1 MSGVDPLI
9 GRNLDGRYTIADI
22 IGRGGMGTVYRGLQH
37 AVGRPVAIKVVTPRP
52 GADPLLFKRFLREA
66 KLTSKLQHPNA
77 VSIVD
82 FGQTSDNLL
91 YLVMEFVN
99 GRTLEDI
106 VVGGG
111 KLDPARVVGIGT
123 QICAALQGAHA
134 LQIIHR
140 DLKPANI
147 MLHAIA
153 GQEVV
158 KVLDFGLAK
167 SLGGENITA
176 NVTSAGDLLGT
187 PQVIAPESVT
197 GGTVDW
203 RVDLYSLGCTLY
215 FAAMGRLPFESKV
228 IAELITMHAMEPP
241 PPLTGVPVGLAAVI
255 EKLLAKAPS
264 DRYPDAAATSAAL
277 EGALAVSV
285 EVVQGSAPA
294 APRGTMLGWVTPPSG
309 TPRMKPRSGEAPV
322 VRPTQTP
329 QVKRVER
336 PIDTSTSSPAM
347 IGTGIKPIDPRLS
360 NAGVQQPVA
369 PTAPSRGVPIAWAII
384 ALVILASG
392 GLVLYTLL
400 TR

>member
-9 GRNLDGRYTIADI
+9 GRNLDGRYTIADV

-52 GADPLLFKRFLREA
+52 GADPSLFKRFLREA

-82 FGQTSDNLL
+82 FGQTPDDLL
-91 YLVMEFVN
+91 YLVMEFVD
-99 GRTLEDI
+99 GRTLEET
-106 VVGGG
+106 VAHGG
-111 KLDPARVVGIGT
+111 KLDPARVVRIGT

-147 MLHAIA
+147 MLHSIA
-153 GQEVV
+153 GQEMV

-197 GGTVDW
+197 GGIVDA

-255 EKLLAKAPS
+255 EKLLAKAPT
-264 DRYPDAAATSAAL
+264 DRYVDAAATSAAL
-277 EGALAVSV
+277 EGALAVGT
-285 EVVQGSAPA
+285 EVVQSVAKPT
-294 APRGTMLGWVTPPSG
+294 PKGTMLGWVTPPSG
-309 TPRMKPRSGEAPV
+309 TLRPTKPRSGETPV
-322 VRPTQTP
+322 VRATP
-329 QVKRVER
+329 ARVER
-336 PIDTSTSSPAM
+336 SIDTSTSSPAM
-347 IGTGIKPIDPRLS
+347 IGTNLRPIDPRLAK
-360 NAGVQQPVA
+360 AGVPQQPV
-369 PTAPSRGVPIAWAII
+369 APSRGVPIAWAII